1 MTAAPDP
8 AEVRARACEVLADKL
23 DWATP
28 AMAREWVEDALAGK
42 FRKKHC
48 VVDIEIVI
56 DAMIALASTTE
67 APPVAGMGDLREDQ
81 AQLLGDCI
89 EQRFGVAVPA
99 SWSDAMVDK
108 LAALTKPTPPAS
120 ALPSDLLPRIDP
132 DTEEEAELERSVFF
146 HANDLNT
153 PINARI
159 LISTLW
165 RAFVGREQQAVSGS
179 TPPASVSGEVVVGAQ
194 RYWDFRVTFG
204 GPTIEEDRMRWYLDH
219 ALRGYHRYVIPL
231 DSDPL
236 RGMSATNIH
245 IAKYAAPEAA
255 TPSAVLDH
263 LSERVAE
270 IMREDGGC
278 WHACSGCQESVDGCV
293 SFNDYPYS
301 EVFQCQPGGGCSECG
316 GIGVLWED
324 GAFLSGYADAAL
336 TANEA
341 PSAVGGVDRMREAAL
356 VCHQIVKKY
365 SARVTA
371 SAGDDDYAATACT
384 IAAECRDAILALTTG
399 ETSPERGER

>member
-255 TPSAVLDH
+255 TPSAVDRAAIALQIGQDVA
-263 LSERVAE
+263 SRTVWKPSSNNYERIRQA
-270 IMREDGGC
+270 
-278 WHACSGCQESVDGCV
+278 ASA
-293 SFNDYPYS
+293 
-301 EVFQCQPGGGCSECG
+301 
-316 GIGVLWED
+316 
-324 GAFLSGYADAAL
+324 GALAAL
-336 TANEA
+336 APDKA
-341 PSAVGGVDRMREAAL
+341 PSAVGEPCGCAYDDPAHVCDWHRKHVLAAVGGVDRMREALGFDPLDFVAEGRLHAL
-356 VCHQIVKKY
+356 DMPRCIQ
-365 SARVTA
+365 R
-371 SAGDDDYAATACT
+371 DYLNAALDR
-384 IAAECRDAILALTTG
+384 IECAALTTG
-399 ETSPERGER
+399 ETSPERPSASEVDHV